1 MFQLAAL
8 RKESGLKRSELAREL
23 GTNQNTLANYEKE
36 LRQAP
41 YNTLIEIA
49 NYFDV
54 TVDELL
60 GRDGRAVFVSKFSTV
75 QKRDAEHLNPVK
87 RLNEKNSERLYDYIN
102 LLLSSQNY

>member
-8 RKESGLKRSELAREL
+8 RKESGLKRSELARKL
-23 GTNQNTLANYEKE
+23 GINQNTLSNYEKE

-41 YNTLIEIA
+41 YDTLIKIA
-49 NYFDV
+49 DFFDI

-60 GRDGRAVFVSKFSTV
+60 GRSEKSVSQPVFPSVS
-75 QKRDAEHLNPVK
+75 KRDAELLNSVK
-87 RLNEKNSERLYDYIN
+87 RLSGKNYERLCDYIA